1 MATNLD
7 RPANLETW
15 IGHPH
20 GLRLRKHPDLAKA
33 EPYLAEFPM
42 VIRFAEIIE
51 KSRLPVSSAPTIRVE
66 TLPAFRQSTVGL
78 TVELR
83 IEVDFPSDAPEMR
96 LTRFS
101 LVSDEIELQEFVVLR
116 PGKRQSV
123 CFPFPEFH
131 KPLAL
136 RVDMDIRDEG
146 RVTHECV
153 LQPEKKWTWYV
164 AFQTHLDLGWTDRA
178 DKVVASL
185 KKMTSEDAV
194 RICRQFAGNPPGQR
208 FVWTCECSEAL
219 RFAWE
224 GSPSS
229 RRGDLLW
236 CIKNELI
243 ECCVLPYTFHTHLM
257 SRDLLRRAIRRSFD
271 LREEIGA
278 GGTLDLSVAQQND
291 VPGHNW
297 ILPDLLAEAGVKRA
311 IVGHNWLVRGCPLPP
326 LFRWRGPDGG
336 EVLTLSTSCMNY
348 GGNAGVPAKP
358 DDLRGLSQNSPEG
371 LGVQGDAI
379 FKTITYGEN
388 CGPEFADVEIG
399 NIQKWQAEFV
409 WPKIH
414 VGGPKDYFAHIEP
427 ALDRSSLPVVDRDIS
442 DWWIDGPASM
452 PSAMGKFRRAMK
464 TLPAIP
470 ASTESIDVED
480 SLILFSEHTFGL
492 NAQLVK
498 VNAAKAGWK
507 IDEGFENYIA
517 SWEDKEAYAERAW
530 QLASAARATHESSQL
545 AGLDKNWEIASDA
558 HGISR
563 LVDPFGRCWVDSAL
577 TPDWPRL
584 GTLVQKFVPRETGS
598 WLHHDLPFA
607 PNQGTFT
614 ASVVSVS
621 AIDSGDEYG
630 VEILQ
635 RLTSPAGSI
644 PDIRFRLTAKP
655 GGSALRARLSIVGKE
670 ATAQSEALGLSFPW
684 RVKNP
689 EYSGDVGG
697 RLLRVD
703 RDQMPASNRDTHAFG
718 DGWIVAD
725 GEDRMA
731 VSSPD
736 AFLWHFGGF
745 RYCEFNKNPP
755 ARSGETYAHL
765 CNNAWQTNFRVWV
778 GGDLDFQFFLRP
790 LLPGDEPMDILSK
803 LSRAWLLP

>member
-278 GGTLDLSVAQQND
+278 GDTLDLSVAQQND

-745 RYCEFNKNPP
+745 RYCEFNRNPA
-755 ARSGETYAHL
+755 ARSGQTYAHL
-765 CNNAWQTNFRVWV
+765 CNNAWQTNFRGWV

>member
-1 MATNLD
+1 
-7 RPANLETW
+7 
-15 IGHPH
+15 
-20 GLRLRKHPDLAKA
+20 
-33 EPYLAEFPM
+33 
-42 VIRFAEIIE
+42 
-51 KSRLPVSSAPTIRVE
+51 
-66 TLPAFRQSTVGL
+66 
-78 TVELR
+78 
-83 IEVDFPSDAPEMR
+83 
-96 LTRFS
+96 
-101 LVSDEIELQEFVVLR
+101 
-116 PGKRQSV
+116 
-123 CFPFPEFH
+123 
-131 KPLAL
+131 
-136 RVDMDIRDEG
+136 
-146 RVTHECV
+146 
-153 LQPEKKWTWYV
+153 
-164 AFQTHLDLGWTDRA
+164 
-178 DKVVASL
+178 
-185 KKMTSEDAV
+185 
-194 RICRQFAGNPPGQR
+194 
-208 FVWTCECSEAL
+208 
-219 RFAWE
+219 
-224 GSPSS
+224 
-229 RRGDLLW
+229 
-236 CIKNELI
+236 
-243 ECCVLPYTFHTHLM
+243 
-257 SRDLLRRAIRRSFD
+257 
-271 LREEIGA
+271 
-278 GGTLDLSVAQQND
+278 
-291 VPGHNW
+291 
-297 ILPDLLAEAGVKRA
+297 
-311 IVGHNWLVRGCPLPP
+311 
-326 LFRWRGPDGG
+326 
-336 EVLTLSTSCMNY
+336 MNY

-388 CGPEFADVEIG
+388 CGPEFADAEIG

-427 ALDRSSLPVVDRDIS
+427 SLDRSSLPVVDRDIS

-464 TLPAIP
+464 TLPSIP
-470 ASTESIDVED
+470 ASPEAGDGRTSESCRAQGERASRPFRDWKEYRSDVPHTGGTPVPPEKILEVATFGGAPASDVED

-517 SWEDKEAYAERAW
+517 SWEDKEAHAERAW
-530 QLASAARATHESSQL
+530 QLASAAGTRPGGECVTGFPACEPTQPQAGKPVTHCRQSQESPPL
-545 AGLDKNWEIASDA
+545 AGLEKQWGISSDA

-563 LVDPFGRCWVDSAL
+563 LVDPFGHCWMDSAL

-621 AIDSGDEYG
+621 PIDSGDEYG

-644 PDIRFRLTAKP
+644 PEIRFRLTAKP
-655 GGSALRARLSIVGKE
+655 GGFALRARLSIIGKE

-684 RVKNP
+684 CVKNP

-703 RDQMPASNRDTHAFG
+703 RDQMPASNRDAHAFG

-745 RYCEFNKNPP
+745 RYCEFNRNQNP
-755 ARSGETYAHL
+755 RSGETYAHL

-790 LLPGDEPMDILSK
+790 LQPGEEPMDILSK

>member
-20 GLRLRKHPDLAKA
+20 GLRLRRHPDLAKA

-51 KSRLPVSSAPTIRVE
+51 KSRLPVASTPTISVE

-83 IEVDFPSDAPEMR
+83 IEVDFPSAALEMR

-131 KPLAL
+131 KPLLL

-146 RVTHECV
+146 RVTHACV

-194 RICRQFAGNPPGQR
+194 RICRQFSGNAPGQR

-224 GSPSS
+224 GSDSGQ
-229 RRGDLLW
+229 REDLLW
-236 CIKNELI
+236 CIKNGLI
-243 ECCVLPYTFHTHLM
+243 ESCVLPYTFHTHLM
-257 SRDLLRRAIRRSFD
+257 SRNLLRRAIHRSFD

-278 GGTLDLSVAQQND
+278 KGMLDLSVAQQND

-297 ILPDLLAEAGVKRA
+297 VLPDLLAEAGVKRA

-348 GGNAGVPAKP
+348 GGNAGVPARP

-371 LGVQGDAI
+371 LDVQGDAI

-409 WPKIH
+409 WPRIH

-427 ALDRSSLPVVDRDIS
+427 SLDRSSLPVVDRDIS

-452 PSAMGKFRRAMK
+452 PTAMGKFRRAMK
-464 TLPAIP
+464 ALPTMKDSPKACTL
-470 ASTESIDVED
+470 ED

-507 IDEGFENYIA
+507 IDDGFENYIA

-530 QLASAARATHESSQL
+530 QLASAAPASQESSQL
-545 AGLDKNWEIASDA
+545 AGLERDWEISSDA

-584 GTLVQKFVPRETGS
+584 GTLIQRFVPRETGS

-614 ASVVSVS
+614 ASVVNVS
-621 AIDSGDEYG
+621 AVDLGDEYG
-630 VEILQ
+630 VEVLQ

-644 PDIRFRLTAKP
+644 PEIRFRLTAKP

-684 RVKNP
+684 CVTNP

-703 RDQMPASNRDTHAFG
+703 RDQVPASNRDAQAFG

-725 GEDRMA
+725 GENRMA

-745 RYCEFNKNPP
+745 RYCEFNKNTA

-790 LLPGDEPMDILSK
+790 LEADDEPMDILSK
-803 LSRAWLLP
+803 LSRTWLLP